1 MASYET
7 KVILTMIAN
16 QVALAKSTKQA
27 FEFVRT
33 MANVEDDML
42 ISTYEE
48 TRAKLLGNEMPT
60 AN

>member
-1 MASYET
+1 MAYET

-27 FEFVRT
+27 FEFIRT
-33 MANVEDDML
+33 MAHVEDDVF
-42 ISTYEE
+42 IPTYEE
-48 TRAKLLGNEMPT
+48 TRAKLLGEEILPT